1 MDQLVFY
8 SGSIDPSDVQRVLPG
23 VTVTTVY
30 DRHRLVEALVGDPH
44 LIGAIIEIDAMTGQ
58 WDHFLSSARRSFPLL
73 PMLVLTPVN
82 ACHDEVACVDTN
94 AGADTVERSIAE
106 FFAVPRKRDRREH
119 HRFDWPLRASLVGS
133 DEVHRMRELSAGGAF
148 LEPATRVP
156 PPGTVCDIRI
166 CFQNFTM
173 TTRCEILDPRHVSS
187 RAAPGFG
194 VRFTSL
200 SPEATEFIDRIVGDA
215 LASMLLDPSARPE
228 VPSID
233 EEEDILAV
241 GDEFS
246 LTL

>member
-8 SGSIDPSDVQRVLPG
+8 SGSTDPSDVPAALPE
-23 VTVTTVY
+23 VAVTTVH

-44 LIGAIIEIDAMTGQ
+44 LIGAVVEIEAMNDE
-58 WDHFLSSARRSFPLL
+58 WDHFISSAKRSFPLL
-73 PMLVLTPVN
+73 PLLVLTPVN

-94 AGADTVERSIAE
+94 AEAGVVSERIAE
-106 FFAVPRKRDRREH
+106 FFAVPRQRERRDH
-119 HRFDWPLRASLVGS
+119 HRFDWPLRASLAGR
-133 DEVHRMRELSAGGAF
+133 DEVHRIRELGAGGAF
-148 LEPATRVP
+148 LEPATSIP
-156 PPGTVCDIRI
+156 PPGSTCEISI

-173 TTRCEILDPRHVSS
+173 TATCEILDPRHVSS
-187 RAAPGFG
+187 RSAPGFG

-200 SPEATEFIDRIVGDA
+200 SPRASAFIDRIVADA

-233 EEEDILAV
+233 EEEDVLAV

>member
-8 SGSIDPSDVQRVLPG
+8 SGSADPTDVQRAVDG

-30 DRHRLVEALVGDPH
+30 DRHRLVEALVDDPH
-44 LIGAIIEIDAMTGQ
+44 LIGAIVEIEAMTDE
-58 WDHFLSSARRSFPLL
+58 WDHFITSARRSFPVL
-73 PMLVLTPVN
+73 PLLVLTRVN

-94 AGADTVERSIAE
+94 ADEDVVRGRIGE
-106 FFAVPRKRDRREH
+106 FFAVPRQRQRRDH
-119 HRFDWPLRASLVGS
+119 HRFDWPLRASLVGG
-133 DEVHRMRELSAGGAF
+133 DEIHRIRELSAGGAF
-148 LEPATRVP
+148 LEPATSIP
-156 PPGTVCDIRI
+156 APGSTCEIRI

-173 TTRCEILDPRHVSS
+173 TTECEILDQRHVSS
-187 RAAPGFG
+187 RSAPGFG

-200 SPEATEFIDRIVGDA
+200 SPQASAFIDRIVCDA

-233 EEEDILAV
+233 EEEDVLAV

>member
-8 SGSIDPSDVQRVLPG
+8 SGSTDPSDVQRALPE

-30 DRHRLVEALVGDPH
+30 DRHRLVEALVGDPR
-44 LIGAIIEIDAMTGQ
+44 LIGAVAEIDAMTDE
-58 WDHFLSSARRSFPLL
+58 WDHFLGSARRSFPLL
-73 PMLVLTPVN
+73 PLLVLTPVN

-94 AGADTVERSIAE
+94 AAAEVVDERIAE
-106 FFAVPRKRDRREH
+106 FFAVPRQRERREY
-119 HRFDWPLRASLVGS
+119 HRFDWPLRAALVGGE
-133 DEVHRMRELSAGGAF
+133 EVHRIRELSAGGAF
-148 LEPATRVP
+148 LEPATTVP
-156 PPGTVCDIRI
+156 PPGSTCEICI

-187 RAAPGFG
+187 SAEPGFG

-200 SPEATEFIDRIVGDA
+200 SSEASAFIDRIVGDA

-233 EEEDILAV
+233 EEQDILAV

>member
-1 MDQLVFY
+1 MDQLVY
-8 SGSIDPSDVQRVLPG
+8 YPGSIDPSAVQRALPA
-23 VTVTTVY
+23 VTVITVY
-30 DRHRLVEALVGDPH
+30 DRQRLVEALVGNPH
-44 LIGAIIEIDAMTGQ
+44 LIGAIIEIDAMTDQ

-73 PMLVLTPVN
+73 PMLVLTRVN

-94 AGADTVERSIAE
+94 ATAEAVRTNIEE
-106 FFAVPRKRDRREH
+106 FFAVPRQRERREH
-119 HRFDWPLRASLVGS
+119 HRFDWPLRASLVGN
-133 DEVHRMRELSAGGAF
+133 DEVHRIRELSAGGAF
-148 LEPATRVP
+148 LEPAAHIP
-156 PPGTVCDIRI
+156 PPGSACDIRI
-166 CFQNFTM
+166 WFQNFTM

-200 SPEATEFIDRIVGDA
+200 SPEASEFIDRIVGDA
-215 LASMLLDPSARPE
+215 LASMLLDPSAHPE

-233 EEEDILAV
+233 EQEEVLAV